1 MLVSTLR
8 DCGRACEEEEE
19 IEVVFF
25 DRFLDTSSSIG
36 CVIVE
41 VGVIIDDNV
50 VADADDADVVV
61 VVVAP

>member
-1 MLVSTLR
+1 MEVSTLR

-19 IEVVFF
+19 IEFVFF

-41 VGVIIDDNV
+41 VVVIIDDNV
-50 VADADDADVVV
+50 VAAAADVVV
-61 VVVAP
+61 VVVVVAP